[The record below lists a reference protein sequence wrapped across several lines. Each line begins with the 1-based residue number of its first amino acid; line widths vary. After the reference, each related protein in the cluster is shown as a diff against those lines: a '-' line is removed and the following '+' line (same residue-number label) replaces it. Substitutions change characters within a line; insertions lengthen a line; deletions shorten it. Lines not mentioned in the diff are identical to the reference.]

1 MCGPERTG
9 DPYGTR
15 TRVSAV
21 KGRRPRPLDE
31 GAKISTG
38 AVGIRQ
44 GTVNQ
49 EQNMLFLSQLYRNL
63 LFLLFHCDSHP

>member
-1 MCGPERTG
+1 MVGG

-38 AVGIRQ
+38 AVGKRHD
-44 GTVNQ
+44 TVNQ
-49 EQNMLFLSQLYRNL
+49 EQNVLFLFNLYLNL
-63 LFLLFHCDSHP
+63 LFLLFHCVSHP